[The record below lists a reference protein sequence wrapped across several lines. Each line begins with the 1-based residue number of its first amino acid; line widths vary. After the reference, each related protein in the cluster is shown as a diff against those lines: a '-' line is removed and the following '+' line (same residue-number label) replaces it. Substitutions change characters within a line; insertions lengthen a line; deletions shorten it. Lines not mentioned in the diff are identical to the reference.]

1 MLTRPLDSFKL
12 RLREVEQE
20 LAAMFPLNEE
30 DIKQDFFEKG
40 KAIKERYASAKDRCN
55 SVRLDLHNEFKCCR
69 SVVEQDL
76 RDFAATGRQLSGRTS
91 ERHQSS
97 SGSTTQTS
105 SALELDLVEQIR
117 SFENYLRS
125 DSFVPA
131 INASIQNQLSSAGDM
146 IAYYESRPELKE
158 FTLTKELRRMHY
170 TLYTPTGDKITDPDQ
185 IVNYEMENR
194 GQETSQDHELLWRAA
209 NQSLFGDVICCLTS
223 ATGLIRPQLA
233 CGSFVN
239 DCSVVIDLS
248 HDSPFVH
255 AECYVNVSIPSEDGE
270 RLAMAGVVISV
281 YFCPTVGK
289 ELKAAVL
296 YVSPSPRLTEEQVHG
311 AAKSLAR

>member
-1 MLTRPLDSFKL
+1 MK
-12 RLREVEQE
+12 QE
-20 LAAMFPLNEE
+20 LTAMFPLNEE
-30 DIKQDFFEKG
+30 DIKQDFFENG

-55 SVRLDLHNEFKCCR
+55 SVRLDLHNEFKGYR

-76 RDFAATGRQLSGRTS
+76 RDFAATGRQLSGRIS
-91 ERHQSS
+91 ERHHQSS
-97 SGSTTQTS
+97 SSRPSSTI
-105 SALELDLVEQIR
+105 ELDLREQIR
-117 SFENYLRS
+117 RFERDLCS

-131 INASIQNQLSSAGDM
+131 INASIQQNRLSSASDM
-146 IAYYESRPELKE
+146 IAYYESRPEMKE
-158 FTLTKELRRMHY
+158 FTLTKELHRLQY

-185 IVNYEMENR
+185 IANYEMENR

-233 CGSFVN
+233 CGSFVD
-239 DCSVVIDLS
+239 DCSIVIDLS
-248 HDSPFVH
+248 HDSPFVR
-255 AECYVNVSIPSEDGE
+255 AECYVNASIPSEDGE

-289 ELKAAVL
+289 ELQAAVL
-296 YVSPSPRLTEEQVHG
+296 CVSPSPRLTEEQVHG
-311 AAKSLAR
+311 AAKSLVNTL